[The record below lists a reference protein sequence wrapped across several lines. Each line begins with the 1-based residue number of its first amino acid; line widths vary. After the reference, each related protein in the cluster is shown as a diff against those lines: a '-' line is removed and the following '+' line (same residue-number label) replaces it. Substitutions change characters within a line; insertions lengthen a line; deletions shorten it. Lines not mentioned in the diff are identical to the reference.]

1 MSALPAAL
9 ALALPPPLAL
19 GDSLPVLGDAPL
31 GAALD
36 PPEAGAG
43 VPPPPPQAVTTRVSA
58 RVAARAAGRRAG
70 IGPPPERQKGRA
82 VTAVGR
88 WQRAH
93 DRPLPNGRTV
103 TAAP

>member
-58 RVAARAAGRRAG
+58 RVAARAAGRRTG
-70 IGPPPERQKGRA
+70 IGPPPARQE
-82 VTAVGR
+82 V
-88 WQRAH
+88 
-93 DRPLPNGRTV
+93 
-103 TAAP
+103 AP